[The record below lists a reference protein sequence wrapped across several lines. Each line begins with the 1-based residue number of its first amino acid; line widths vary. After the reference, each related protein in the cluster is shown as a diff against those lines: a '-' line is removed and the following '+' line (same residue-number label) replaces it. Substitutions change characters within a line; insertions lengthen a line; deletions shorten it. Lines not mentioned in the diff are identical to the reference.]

1 MTLET
6 VNFKRRVEIFT
17 KAVTIKEEEEEYKA
31 SAVDTVIVFET
42 SQTFDDQANVVD
54 VRVEEVK
61 VEEVNFVVEDKIAEV
76 IIEETNFMIIDDNT
90 EAVDEFIEEVE
101 EGDNSK
107 VETLET
113 VEEIMEENNF
123 VDANKFFEE
132 VILVEPRKKFQE
144 SMTSTTV
151 YPIDDK
157 QVQKHSTILKS
168 EIKVE
173 HIKCE
178 DVIVVQE
185 DAKVMEVSHHEDP
198 NVDLPMVCQDVT
210 PTDRPP
216 EETKGD
222 VCVNPCVTVVI
233 LSSFTIS
240 FDKKFCVIGDG
251 EVLLMIQRLQGQ
263 LLLDDDKMLYPIED
277 NMGEV
282 SQRNILGGC
291 DQTRKVGSCGE
302 SKLFYWLQTTDVVI
316 GSSFVIE
323 EHKETWGEVGD
334 ERTEKD
340 GVYSVTNHLPKSK
353 KGVNQHEESSP
364 KYSHG
369 KGFIMFGFLFLWC
382 TLSWEAS
389 MLGRAIHQSTN
400 RKHDSFFQRTD
411 VNLLNFY
418 KVNFQGPYL
427 FHEKLQKWFLFHKW
441 RVW

>member
-17 KAVTIKEEEEEYKA
+17 KAVMIKAEEEEYKA

-54 VRVEEVK
+54 VRMEEVK

-76 IIEETNFMIIDDNT
+76 IIEETNLMIIDDNT

-123 VDANKFFEE
+123 VDANKFFEKE

-178 DVIVVQE
+178 DV
-185 DAKVMEVSHHEDP
+185 
-198 NVDLPMVCQDVT
+198 
-210 PTDRPP
+210 
-216 EETKGD
+216 
-222 VCVNPCVTVVI
+222 
-233 LSSFTIS
+233 
-240 FDKKFCVIGDG
+240 
-251 EVLLMIQRLQGQ
+251 
-263 LLLDDDKMLYPIED
+263 
-277 NMGEV
+277 
-282 SQRNILGGC
+282 
-291 DQTRKVGSCGE
+291 
-302 SKLFYWLQTTDVVI
+302 
-316 GSSFVIE
+316 
-323 EHKETWGEVGD
+323 
-334 ERTEKD
+334 
-340 GVYSVTNHLPKSK
+340 
-353 KGVNQHEESSP
+353 
-364 KYSHG
+364 
-369 KGFIMFGFLFLWC
+369 LWC
-382 TLSWEAS
+382 KR
-389 MLGRAIHQSTN
+389 M
-400 RKHDSFFQRTD
+400 
-411 VNLLNFY
+411 
-418 KVNFQGPYL
+418 
-427 FHEKLQKWFLFHKW
+427 QK
-441 RVW
+441 